1 MTTNGYTFLRMAPP
15 RQRALSSFSARAP
28 VRDFPRMLLR
38 RLKLSVFC
46 ALLLTAAPAMQG
58 QANAPAPGSPH
69 AAITRAQGKI
79 SVDGKL
85 DEPDWAAAAPIS
97 EILQREP
104 HPGQLATEKTELRL
118 LYDADHLYIGV
129 TCFDSE
135 PRKIIATQMAR
146 DADLSADDRVE
157 ILLDTFRDQR
167 NAFYF
172 ATNPTGALVDGL
184 VIENGDL
191 NRNWDAIWHVRTQRF
206 DGGWRAEFAIPFKS
220 LGFRAGAASWG
231 FNFSRTIKRKI
242 EEDRWAAPRLDVKF
256 LQVSEAGEISGLT
269 DVRQGHGLDVRP
281 FAAGRWLH
289 DAQSRNDT
297 VTGKPGLD
305 IFYNLTPSLKWSTT
319 FNTDFGETEVDARRI
334 NLTRFPL
341 FFPEKRSFFLENAG
355 VFEFGF
361 IARPF
366 FSRRI
371 GLLSGQEVPILF
383 GTKLT
388 GKVGRTDIGVLDV
401 RTRETN
407 FAPAKNFFVARVKQN
422 LFSQSYIGAIYTEG
436 DPANPT
442 GSRTFGADLGLS
454 TTNFLG
460 RKRNFN
466 ASAFAVKSHNAGVRG
481 DDAAFGFSAEYP
493 SDLFSA
499 RFLWSEVGKNYRPAL
514 GFAPRPD
521 VRLLLAGFEYDP
533 RPKKFLNVRQMFHE
547 FFYERYTRVS
557 LGQVESWRLFT
568 APINWVFNSG
578 DRIEF
583 NYAPQFERLF
593 APFEIS
599 TGVFIPPGDYRFT
612 RWRAEFGTASKRRWR
627 VEGTWWFGTY
637 WSGHA
642 DQIEFSLQYKIA
654 PRLQFSFD
662 TEQTFARL
670 PQGNFVARIYSFRAN
685 YSVSPFL
692 SFSNLVQFDNES
704 RDLGWQSRVRWI
716 LRPGNDLFLV
726 FSQGWLQNPRGGFHF
741 SPADTKLSTK
751 FQYTFRF

>member
-1 MTTNGYTFLRMAPP
+1 MAVVSPASAQTSTANSAP
-15 RQRALSSFSARAP
+15 RA
-28 VRDFPRMLLR
+28 V
-38 RLKLSVFC
+38 V
-46 ALLLTAAPAMQG
+46 
-58 QANAPAPGSPH
+58 
-69 AAITRAQGKI
+69 TRAQGKTT
-79 SVDGKL
+79 VDGKL
-85 DEPDWAAAAPIS
+85 DEPDWAAAAPIT

-104 HPGQLATEKTELRL
+104 HPGQPATEKTELRL
-118 LYDADHLYIGV
+118 LYDADNLYIGV

-172 ATNPTGALVDGL
+172 ATNPAGALVDGL
-184 VIENGDL
+184 VIENGNL
-191 NRNWDAIWHVRTQRF
+191 NKEWDAIWLVRTQRF

-231 FNFSRTIKRKI
+231 FNLSRTIKRKL
-242 EEDRWAAPRLDVKF
+242 EEDRWASPRLDVEF
-256 LQVSEAGEISGLT
+256 QQVSEAGEITGISG
-269 DVRQGHGLDVRP
+269 VRQGVGLDVRP
-281 FAAGRWLH
+281 FAAGRWRH
-289 DAQSRNDT
+289 DARTGNDT

-305 IFYNLTPSLKWSTT
+305 IFYNLTPSLKWTTT
-319 FNTDFGETEVDARRI
+319 FNTDFGETEVDARQI

-341 FFPEKRSFFLENAG
+341 FFPEKRAFFLENAG
-355 VFEFGF
+355 VFNFTDAG
-361 IARPF
+361 ADVRPF

-388 GKVGRTDIGVLDV
+388 GKVGRTDIGVLEV

-407 FAPAKNFFVARVKQN
+407 FAPAKNFFVGRVKQN
-422 LFSQSYIGAIYTEG
+422 LFRQSYVGAIWTHG
-436 DPANPT
+436 DPAQT
-442 GSRTFGADLGLS
+442 GSADTFGADLLLD

-460 RKRNFN
+460 RKRNFS
-466 ASAFAVKSHNAGVRG
+466 AGAFALKSRNAGVSG
-481 DDAAFGFSAEYP
+481 NDAAYGGGTLYA
-493 SDLFSA
+493 SDLFTA
-499 RFLWSEVGKNYRPAL
+499 LFFWNQVEKNFRPAL
-514 GFAPRPD
+514 GFAPRTN
-521 VRLLLAGFEYDP
+521 VRYLEAGFEFDP
-533 RPKKFLNVRQMFHE
+533 RPKHFLNVRQMFHE
-547 FFYERYTRVS
+547 FFYRRYTR
-557 LGQVESWRLFT
+557 LDTGQVESWRLFT
-568 APINWVFNSG
+568 APINWTFNSG

-583 NYAPQFERLF
+583 NYAPQFERLL

-599 TGVFIPPGDYRFT
+599 DGVILPAGDYRTT
-612 RWRAEFGTASKRRWR
+612 RWRAEFGTASKRRWK
-627 VEGTWWFGTY
+627 VDGTWWFGTY

-654 PRLQFSFD
+654 PRLQFSLD

>member
-1 MTTNGYTFLRMAPP
+1 MV
-15 RQRALSSFSARAP
+15 QRIG
-28 VRDFPRMLLR
+28 
-38 RLKLSVFC
+38 KLFGLAV
-46 ALLLTAAPAMQG
+46 LLTAAAASLYA
-58 QANAPAPGSPH
+58 QANSAPRATV
-69 AAITRAQGKI
+69 TRAQGKI

-85 DEPDWAAAAPIS
+85 DEPDWIGVAPIT

-104 HPGQLATEKTELRL
+104 EPDVPATEKTELRL

-172 ATNPTGALVDGL
+172 ATNPAGAMVDGL
-184 VIENGDL
+184 VIENGNL
-191 NRNWDAIWHVRTQRF
+191 NKDWDAIWQVRAQRF
-206 DGGWRAEFAIPFKS
+206 AGGWRAEFAIPFKS
-220 LGFRAGAASWG
+220 LGFRAGAAAWG

-242 EEDRWAAPRLDVKF
+242 EEDRWASPRLDIKF
-256 LQVSEAGEISGLT
+256 LQVSEGGEISGLAG
-269 DVRQGHGLDVRP
+269 VRQGHGLDVRP
-281 FAAGRWLH
+281 FGAGRWVHNSPTRHNAL
-289 DAQSRNDT
+289 
-297 VTGKPGLD
+297 TGKAGAD
-305 IFYNLTPSLKWSTT
+305 IFYNVTPSLKWSTT
-319 FNTDFGETEVDARRI
+319 FNTDFGETEVDARQI

-355 VFEFGF
+355 VFDFGF
-361 IARPF
+361 IFDVLPF

-388 GKVGRTDIGVLDV
+388 GKIGRTDVGVLNV
-401 RTRETN
+401 RTRETPL
-407 FAPAKNFFVARVKQN
+407 ASAKNFLVGRMKQN
-422 LFSQSYIGAIYTEG
+422 LFRQSYVGAIWTHG
-436 DPANPT
+436 DPAQP
-442 GSRTFGADLGLS
+442 GRADTFGADLLLD

-460 RKRNFN
+460 RGRNFS
-466 ASAFAVKSHNAGVRG
+466 AVAFAVKSRNAGAAG
-481 DDAAFGFSAEYP
+481 DDAAFGFGTIYP
-493 SDLFSA
+493 SDLFTA
-499 RFLWSEVGKNYRPAL
+499 LFLWSETQKNFRPAL
-514 GFAPRPD
+514 GFAPRPN
-521 VRLLLAGFEYDP
+521 VRYLEAGFEYDP
-533 RPKKFLNVRQMFHE
+533 RPKHFLSVRQMFHE
-547 FFYERYTRVS
+547 FFYRRYTR
-557 LGQVESWRLFT
+557 LDTGQVESWRLFT
-568 APINWVFNSG
+568 APINWRFNSG

-599 TGVFIPPGDYRFT
+599 DGVILPPGDYRST
-612 RWRAEFGTASKRRWR
+612 RWRAEFGTASKRRWK
-627 VEGTWWFGTY
+627 VDGTWWFGTY

-642 DQIEFSLQYKIA
+642 DLLEFSLQYKIA
-654 PRLQFSFD
+654 PHLQFSLD

-726 FSQGWLQNPRGGFHF
+726 FSQGWQQDARGGFCF

>member
-1 MTTNGYTFLRMAPP
+1 
-15 RQRALSSFSARAP
+15 
-28 VRDFPRMLLR
+28 
-38 RLKLSVFC
+38 
-46 ALLLTAAPAMQG
+46 
-58 QANAPAPGSPH
+58 
-69 AAITRAQGKI
+69 
-79 SVDGKL
+79 VDGKL
-85 DEPDWAAAAPIS
+85 DEPDWTAAAPITD
-97 EILQREP
+97 ILQREP
-104 HPGQLATEKTELRL
+104 RPGQPATEKTELRL
-118 LYDADHLYIGV
+118 LYDADNLYIGV

-135 PRKIIATQMAR
+135 PKKIIATQMAR
-146 DADLSADDRVE
+146 DADLSADDRIE
-157 ILLDTFRDQR
+157 ILLDSFRDRR

-172 ATNPTGALVDGL
+172 ATNPAGALVDGL

-191 NRNWDAIWHVRTQRF
+191 NKNWDAIWVVRTQRSAQ
-206 DGGWRAEFAIPFKS
+206 GWSAEFAIPFKS
-220 LGFRAGAASWG
+220 LGFHAGAASWG
-231 FNFSRTIKRKI
+231 FNLSRTIKRKL
-242 EEDRWAAPRLDVKF
+242 EEDRWASPRLDVQF
-256 LQVSEAGEISGLT
+256 QQVSEAGEMTGISG
-269 DVRQGHGLDVRP
+269 VRQGVGLDVRP

-289 DAQSRNDT
+289 DPQTGNDT

-319 FNTDFGETEVDARRI
+319 FNTDFGETEVDARQI

-341 FFPEKRSFFLENAG
+341 FFPEKRAFFLENAG
-355 VFEFGF
+355 VFDFGSGLDENNMLL
-361 IARPF
+361 PF

-388 GKVGRTDIGVLDV
+388 GKIGRTDIGVLDV

-407 FAPAKNFFVARVKQN
+407 FAPAKNFFVGRVKQN
-422 LFSQSYIGAIYTEG
+422 LFRQSYVGAIWTHG
-436 DPANPT
+436 DPALP
-442 GSRTFGADLGLS
+442 GSGDTFGADLLLD

-460 RKRNFN
+460 RKRNFS
-466 ASAFAVKSHNAGVRG
+466 AAAFALKSRNAGVRG
-481 DDAAFGFSAEYP
+481 DDAAFGFFAEYP

-499 RFLWSEVGKNYRPAL
+499 RFLWSETQKNFRPAL

-521 VRLLLAGFEYDP
+521 TRLLLAGFEYDP
-533 RPKKFLNVRQMFHE
+533 RPKQFLNVRQMFHE
-547 FFYERYTRVS
+547 FFYERYTRIS
-557 LGQVESWRLFT
+557 RGQTESWRLFT
-568 APINWVFNSG
+568 APINWTFNSG

-599 TGVFIPPGDYRFT
+599 DGVILPVGDYRFT

-627 VEGTWWFGTY
+627 VDGTWWFGTY

-654 PRLQFSFD
+654 PHLQFSLD

-670 PQGNFVARIYSFRAN
+670 PQGNFVARIYSVRVN

-692 SFSNLVQFDNES
+692 SFSNFVQYDNES

-726 FSQGWLQNPRGGFHF
+726 FSQGWLQNLRGGFHF